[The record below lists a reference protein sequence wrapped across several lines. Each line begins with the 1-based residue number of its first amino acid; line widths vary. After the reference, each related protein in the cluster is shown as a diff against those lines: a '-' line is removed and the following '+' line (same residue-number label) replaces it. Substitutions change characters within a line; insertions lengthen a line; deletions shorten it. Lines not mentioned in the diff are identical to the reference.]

1 MKPGDL
7 VKIAPRPFLG
17 RRETIGMIL
26 EWSTDDPIWLIPAK
40 VAVQGKITHVGKEYI
55 KPLKKNTHV
64 SKITK

>member
-7 VKIAPRPFLG
+7 VKILPRPFLG

-26 EWSTDDPIWLIPAK
+26 EWSNDDPVWLNPAK

-55 KPLKKNTHV
+55 KPLKKNIHV
-64 SKITK
+64 S